1 MKTGFSMILPLIA
14 WFASACNEN
23 VDEGTVWDNPNFV
36 RITVTS
42 EPMKT
47 TDGNS
52 QISWSRRDSL
62 LVFDENNA
70 GFYRGNGIKKL

>member
-1 MKTGFSMILPLIA
+1 MILSLVA
-14 WFASACNEN
+14 LFATACNEN

-70 GFYRGNGIKKL
+70 GFFSQGAGLK